1 MLASQQ
7 IQMKRKRKI
16 TTWPFCNRGQS
27 WLSIALLSRTDAF
40 SMFANRGFPFMNSR
54 DDHSQMTLSIAAV
67 ERDTGI
73 GKDTLRVWERR
84 YGFPTP
90 GRDANDERTYPMA
103 QVEKLRVIKRLMD
116 QGHRPGRIVAL
127 SIDALQHLSRGE
139 ATLQKAGQAA
149 VVAPAREDLQAY
161 IAMLQRQDH
170 EGIRRELLKN
180 LSKEGLQQFVTQV
193 VAPLTSM
200 VGDAW
205 ARGDLAVHEEHLYTE
220 CVGALMRQAI
230 ASIPKPSGGGQP
242 AILLTT
248 FPQEAHGLGLLMVE
262 SLLTLQGCRCVSLGT
277 QTPVRDIAQAAIA
290 HEVDVVA
297 LSFSVNMNPN
307 HVVDGLMELNLLLP
321 DSVDVWVGGG
331 APALRRRQ
339 IERVLV
345 MHDLNAIAEAVNHW
359 RRQKVKAEN
368 KADGWS

>member
-1 MLASQQ
+1 M
-7 IQMKRKRKI
+7 I
-16 TTWPFCNRGQS
+16 TTG
-27 WLSIALLSRTDAF
+27 
-40 SMFANRGFPFMNSR
+40 GFQFMNSR

-84 YGFPTP
+84 YGFPVP
-90 GRDANDERTYPMA
+90 GRDANDERIYPMA

-127 SIDALQHLSRGE
+127 TIDALQHLSRGE
-139 ATLQKAGQAA
+139 ATLQASRD
-149 VVAPAREDLQAY
+149 VVAAHDRQDLVAY
-161 IAMLQRQDH
+161 IAMLQMQDH
-170 EGIRRELLKN
+170 EGIRRELLKT
-180 LSKEGLQQFVTQV
+180 LSKDGLQHFVTDV
-193 VAPLTSM
+193 VAPLTGM
-200 VGDAW
+200 VGEAW

-220 CVGALMRQAI
+220 CVSSLMRQAI
-230 ASIPKPSGGGQP
+230 VAIPKPEGGGEP
-242 AILLTT
+242 AVLLTT

-290 HEVDVVA
+290 HAADVVA

-321 DSVDVWVGGG
+321 DSVEVWVGGG
-331 APALRRRQ
+331 ASALRRRQ

-345 MHDLNAIAEAVNHW
+345 MHDLNSISEAVNHW
-359 RRQKVKAEN
+359 RRQKTKSEN

>member
-1 MLASQQ
+1 
-7 IQMKRKRKI
+7 
-16 TTWPFCNRGQS
+16 
-27 WLSIALLSRTDAF
+27 
-40 SMFANRGFPFMNSR
+40 MNSR

-84 YGFPTP
+84 YGFPVP
-90 GRDANDERTYPMA
+90 GRDANDERIYPMA

-116 QGHRPGRIVAL
+116 QGHRPGRIVAQ
-127 SIDALQHLSRGE
+127 SIEALQHLSRGE
-139 ATLQKAGQAA
+139 ASLQPAYAAEAGQ
-149 VVAPAREDLQAY
+149 VREDLTAY
-161 IAMLQRQDH
+161 ISMLQTQDH
-170 EGIRRELLKN
+170 EGIRRELLKT
-180 LSKEGLQQFVTQV
+180 LSQEGLQRFVIDV
-193 VAPLTSM
+193 VAPLTGM

-220 CVGALMRQAI
+220 CVGSLLRQAI
-230 ASIPKPSGGGQP
+230 VALPQAASGSAPSV
-242 AILLTT
+242 LLTT

-277 QTPVRDIAQAAIA
+277 QTPVRDIAQAATA
-290 HEVDVVA
+290 HGADVVA
-297 LSFSVNMNPN
+297 LSFSVNMNSN

-321 DSVDVWVGGG
+321 ASVDVWAGGS

-345 MHDLNAIAEAVNHW
+345 LPDLSSITEAVNHW
-359 RRQKVKAEN
+359 RRQKNKSESKAN
-368 KADGWS
+368 GWS

>member
-1 MLASQQ
+1 
-7 IQMKRKRKI
+7 
-16 TTWPFCNRGQS
+16 
-27 WLSIALLSRTDAF
+27 
-40 SMFANRGFPFMNSR
+40 MNSR

-84 YGFPTP
+84 YGFPMP

-116 QGHRPGRIVAL
+116 QGHRPGRIVAQ
-127 SIDALQHLSRGE
+127 SMEALQHLSRGE
-139 ATLQKAGQAA
+139 ASLQTRHAA
-149 VVAPAREDLQAY
+149 EAVATHALLSPY
-161 IAMLQRQDH
+161 IQMLQTQDH
-170 EGIRRELLKN
+170 EGLRRELLKT
-180 LSKEGLQQFVTQV
+180 LSQEGLTRLVTDV

-220 CVGALMRQAI
+220 CVGSLLRQAI
-230 ASIPKPSGGGQP
+230 VSIPKAASGGEP
-242 AILLTT
+242 VVLLTT

-290 HEVDVVA
+290 HSVDVVA
-297 LSFSVNMNPN
+297 LSFSVNMNTN
-307 HVVDGLMELNLLLP
+307 HVVDGLVELNLLLP
-321 DSVDVWVGGG
+321 AAIGVWAGGA

-345 MHDLNAIAEAVNHW
+345 MHDLNAITEAVNHW
-359 RRQKVKAEN
+359 RQQKTKAEKQAN
-368 KADGWS
+368 GWS

>member
-1 MLASQQ
+1 
-7 IQMKRKRKI
+7 
-16 TTWPFCNRGQS
+16 
-27 WLSIALLSRTDAF
+27 
-40 SMFANRGFPFMNSR
+40 MNSR
-54 DDHSQMTLSIAAV
+54 DDHSHMTLSIAAV

-84 YGFPTP
+84 YGFPLP
-90 GRDANDERTYPMA
+90 GRDGNDERTYPMV

-127 SIDALQHLSRGE
+127 SMDALQHLSRGE
-139 ATLQKAGQAA
+139 ANLRAGHAAA
-149 VVAPAREDLQAY
+149 VNQREDLVAY
-161 IAMLQRQDH
+161 IAMLQMQNHD
-170 EGIRRELLKN
+170 GLRRELLN
-180 LSKEGLQQFVTQV
+180 TLSQDGLLRFVTDV
-193 VAPLTSM
+193 VAPLTTL

-230 ASIPKPSGGGQP
+230 VSIPKPSGGGEP
-242 AILLTT
+242 AVLLTT

-290 HEVDVVA
+290 HEADVVA

-307 HVVDGLMELNLLLP
+307 HVVDGLTELNLLLP
-321 DSVDVWVGGG
+321 DSVEVWVGGG

-339 IERVLV
+339 IARVMV
-345 MHDLNAIAEAVNHW
+345 MHDLNAITEAVNLW
-359 RRQKVKAEN
+359 RRQKIKSEN
-368 KADGWS
+368 KVDGWS

>member
-1 MLASQQ
+1 M
-7 IQMKRKRKI
+7 
-16 TTWPFCNRGQS
+16 F
-27 WLSIALLSRTDAF
+27 TD
-40 SMFANRGFPFMNSR
+40 RGFLFMNSR

-139 ATLQKAGQAA
+139 ATLKKGHDADT
-149 VVAPAREDLQAY
+149 PNAREDLVAY
-161 IAMLQRQDH
+161 IAMLQMQDH
-170 EGIRRELLKN
+170 EGIRRELLKT
-180 LSKEGLQQFVTQV
+180 LSQDGLQRFVTHV
-193 VAPLTSM
+193 VAPLTTM

-230 ASIPKPSGGGQP
+230 VSIPKPSGRGEP
-242 AILLTT
+242 AVLLTT

-290 HEVDVVA
+290 HEADVVA

-307 HVVDGLMELNLLLP
+307 HIVDGLTELNLLLP
-321 DSVDVWVGGG
+321 DSVEVWVGGG
-331 APALRRRQ
+331 APALRRRH

-345 MHDLNAIAEAVNHW
+345 MHDLNALTEAVNHW
-359 RRQKVKAEN
+359 RRQKN
-368 KADGWS
+368 KSNNQADGWS